1 MKPTVTSTRILK
13 LKGYLYEVF
22 LQCEYAHTRDV
33 TLLLQFEQQS
43 CSSNQVRS
51 SLHSA
56 ARLQHKNQLYTHSH
70 THTHTLQC
78 VLAPSP
84 DPWRKVLRW
93 SPLSGPDDDGDD
105 EDTVWLSARA
115 AAVCSRSSCWL
126 TDTPT
131 HRSLLKTPL
140 WRHRST
146 RGRWRGRRDVTK
158 QFISS

>member
-70 THTHTLQC
+70 THTHAAMCPRALTWPLEKGAPMIPTERSWWWWWWWRHRLTVSASC
-78 VLAPSP
+78 RGVLALLMLA
-84 DPWRKVLRW
+84 DRH
-93 SPLSGPDDDGDD
+93 
-105 EDTVWLSARA
+105 
-115 AAVCSRSSCWL
+115 
-126 TDTPT
+126 TDTPE
-131 HRSLLKTPL
+131 RAKNSPL
-140 WRHRST
+140 TSPLDPWAVAGQAWRHEA
-146 RGRWRGRRDVTK
+146 
-158 QFISS
+158 IH